1 MWFSTCA
8 SPTAGVRQS
17 TMSSRLMAVLT
28 SAGIRRPGN
37 AEHIKRTT
45 WDNMIGV
52 NLTAVF
58 LGCREVIPVMRAR
71 GAGAIIN
78 IASFNGLRGVP
89 GVIAYSASKGGVV
102 AMTMSLALDH
112 ASDNIRVN
120 CVCPGVRRG
129 RHVDVTPRL

>member
-1 MWFSTCA
+1 
-8 SPTAGVRQS
+8 
-17 TMSSRLMAVLT
+17 
-28 SAGIRRPGN
+28 
-37 AEHIKRTT
+37 
-45 WDNMIGV
+45 MIGV

-102 AMTMSLALDH
+102 ALTMSLALDH